1 MRGLMSPDRH
11 HDGHELTY
19 DPPMPTRTAAH
30 GDCIV
35 ADHGRRRWPSSKRHL
50 PRTCGTNPDR
60 SRGRAQPSAARCR
73 WSRDARHSFGWI
85 MTMTAPGG
93 KDLSAATDL
102 LSIPETARR
111 IGLHAD
117 TLYRLCRTG
126 QFPPAIQIG
135 GRWRVSVPRLARYLH
150 GDATS
155 THELGTPVGLELE
168 SQPEESRK
176 GPRDRRLI

>member
-1 MRGLMSPDRH
+1 
-11 HDGHELTY
+11 
-19 DPPMPTRTAAH
+19 
-30 GDCIV
+30 
-35 ADHGRRRWPSSKRHL
+35 
-50 PRTCGTNPDR
+50 
-60 SRGRAQPSAARCR
+60 
-73 WSRDARHSFGWI
+73 
-85 MTMTAPGG
+85 MTITAPGG
-93 KDLSAATDL
+93 KDLSAAADL

-155 THELGTPVGLELE
+155 THELGTFAGLELE